1 MKVTM
6 RIKFKEK
13 DIDHDKYIGNC
24 RIIEIF
30 DDIAEELLIR
40 SEGHKGILKEYEE
53 LEFIKPLV
61 CGDHVD
67 IVGQI
72 IAFNDTT
79 LKIKFEVF
87 KVLDGENEKYLLIP
101 ELVSKA
107 TGVFEVYQ
115 NQI

>member
-6 RIKFKEK
+6 RIKLKEK
-13 DIDHDKYIGNC
+13 DIDYDQYIGTC

-40 SEGHKGILKEYEE
+40 NEGHKGVLKEYEE
-53 LEFIKPLV
+53 LELIKPLV

-72 IAFNDTT
+72 IAFNDTI
-79 LKIKFEVF
+79 LKIKWSDKSESAELTVDFE
-87 KVLDGENEKYLLIP
+87 KMEYTINEKL
-101 ELVSKA
+101 S
-107 TGVFEVYQ
+107 
-115 NQI
+115 